1 MPRDGDGSND
11 TLPSFYAML
20 RGMAY
25 RIAFVL
31 FPGFQQLDIAGP
43 LAAFEIAE
51 RHRPGSYRWQW
62 VSGSAGPVRSSAGL
76 AWPTEALP
84 RRDRFDMLMLS
95 GGDGVDAACADPRL
109 RRWLQRA
116 AADERLR
123 ITSVCSGSLLLAA
136 AGLLD
141 GRSATT
147 HWSRTRQFQQRHP
160 QVRLQPDR
168 IYTHDGRL
176 WTSAGISAGIDLAL
190 ALIAHDLG
198 EQVSRQVA
206 KQLVVYHRRPGG
218 QSQFSALLDLQ
229 RPQGR
234 FAALLDHVRCHLA
247 EPHDVESLAAR
258 ACMSPRHFARAFAAE
273 TGRTP
278 ARAVERLRVEAARAA
293 LDSGA
298 PSVQQVVMDCG
309 FGQPE
314 RMRRAFVRLL
324 GQPPTAFRRA
334 GLRPAA
340 AIP

>member
-1 MPRDGDGSND
+1 M
-11 TLPSFYAML
+11 LCAM
-20 RGMAY
+20 R
-25 RIAFVL
+25 RIVFVL

-43 LAAFEIAE
+43 LAAFEAAE
-51 RHRPGSYRWQW
+51 GLQPGSYRWTCAAS
-62 VSGSAGPVRSSAGL
+62 VAGPVPSSAGL
-76 AWPTEALP
+76 PWPARALP
-84 RRDRFDMLMLS
+84 RRDRFDMLMVS
-95 GGDGVDAACADPRL
+95 GGDGVDRACADPRL
-109 RRWLQRA
+109 LRWLQQA
-116 AADERLR
+116 HADPRLR

-141 GRSATT
+141 GHAATT

-160 QVRLQPDR
+160 QVQLQADR
-168 IYTHDGRL
+168 IYTRDGRL
-176 WTSAGISAGIDLAL
+176 WTSAGITAGIDLAL

-198 EQVSRQVA
+198 EAVSRQVA
-206 KQLVVYHRRPGG
+206 QQLVVYHRRPGG

-247 EPHDVESLAAR
+247 DGHGVESLAAR

-273 TGRTP
+273 TGSPP

-293 LDSGA
+293 LESGA
-298 PSVQQVVMDCG
+298 ASVQQVVRDCG

-324 GQPPTAFRRA
+324 GQPPAAFRRA
-334 GLRPAA
+334 GQRQPAA